1 MANHGSILEATSAI
15 FGEIASKSSMVAAL
29 ASVGIVGWD
38 SRAICGGAVRDLPA
52 RGAALTARR
61 RDDGLLRLQFAGNFL
76 KDAEVLPQL

>member
-38 SRAICGGAVRDLPA
+38 SRAICSGAVRDPA
-52 RGAALTARR
+52 GARR
-61 RDDGLLRLQFAGNFL
+61 GLDGAI
-76 KDAEVLPQL
+76 A